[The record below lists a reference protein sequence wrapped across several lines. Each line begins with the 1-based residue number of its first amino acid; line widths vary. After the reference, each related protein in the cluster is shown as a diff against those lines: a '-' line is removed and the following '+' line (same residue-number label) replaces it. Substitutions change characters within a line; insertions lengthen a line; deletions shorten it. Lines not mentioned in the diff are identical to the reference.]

1 MKLLCIADIHL
12 GRQPSRVPDAVVE
25 RHGIRALG
33 PAGAWTRAIDYAV
46 REGVDAV
53 LLAGDVV
60 EQEDDFHE
68 AYPDLLHGVERLA
81 VAGIRVLAV
90 TGNHDVK
97 VLPRLAEAVSGFEL
111 LGAGGHWQAEAL
123 KGSDGTQVR
132 ILGWSFPDKT
142 VQTSPLASGLPERDA
157 MPTIGLLHCDR
168 DQMQSRYAP
177 VRSAELQAAPVDAWL
192 LGHIHRPDDLT
203 GAHPSGYLGSLT
215 GVDPGEP
222 GAHGAWLL
230 EVAGDGRIC
239 MEQVPLAPLRWTER
253 DVAIDD
259 LETAADV
266 HRLITKA
273 IEASH
278 ADLAAAP
285 HRPEAVG
292 VRLRFTG
299 RTDLRAEIGRNL
311 DSDDPRAAVHERD
324 GTLYFVHD
332 WRLDIFPAIDLEA
345 TAEGTDPVALLARR
359 LLVLRG
365 GDANARQA
373 LIAEARERMLA
384 VPRQRPYNTLG
395 AEPPDDER
403 IAATLEA
410 AALRALDDLL
420 AQQETRP

>member
-1 MKLLCIADIHL
+1 
-12 GRQPSRVPDAVVE
+12 
-25 RHGIRALG
+25 
-33 PAGAWTRAIDYAV
+33 
-46 REGVDAV
+46 
-53 LLAGDVV
+53 
-60 EQEDDFHE
+60 
-68 AYPDLLHGVERLA
+68 
-81 VAGIRVLAV
+81 
-90 TGNHDVK
+90 
-97 VLPRLAEAVSGFEL
+97 
-111 LGAGGHWQAEAL
+111 
-123 KGSDGTQVR
+123 
-132 ILGWSFPDKT
+132 
-142 VQTSPLASGLPERDA
+142 